1 MCHSSKRNYNEG
13 WVILV
18 RQEVARMRCTIILSM
33 VLLSLC
39 LAVPVSAEDV
49 AGETG
54 GKSLD
59 QMSKEEIL
67 ASPRWKRAEEAME
80 DWLSL
85 QLYTPQEIDQIE
97 EKLEVASGN
106 SSTGIQD
113 VTRTQVYRKTPSIV
127 NSPRERQ
134 KQ

>member
-1 MCHSSKRNYNEG
+1 M
-13 WVILV
+13 V
-18 RQEVARMRCTIILSM
+18 EVAR
-33 VLLSLC
+33 
-39 LAVPVSAEDV
+39 E
-49 AGETG
+49 
-54 GKSLD
+54 
-59 QMSKEEIL
+59 
-67 ASPRWKRAEEAME
+67 AEESKMVNKKNKKKTKHHKMATT
-80 DWLSL
+80 D
-85 QLYTPQEIDQIE
+85 EIDQIE